1 MLYNSKQKILQQVC
15 GGGEGTWSP
24 LHSITLLPYT
34 HTLIPCHSQCLTV
47 GWGGGNAALRN
58 SIVKNS
64 TSKSAR
70 PTIKSGFCHLLA
82 RKSWM
87 LLLFSCSVVSDSF
100 VTTWTVALQA
110 SVFMGFPRQECW
122 SGLPFSSP
130 GDLPNSR
137 IKYASLALAGGF
149 FYHWSTRKAQEILGK
164 FLIKS

>member
-15 GGGEGTWSP
+15 GGGEGSWSP

-47 GWGGGNAALRN
+47 GWGGGNAALGN
-58 SIVKNS
+58 SIVKSS

-82 RKSWM
+82 RKSWL

-100 VTTWTVALQA
+100 VTRLLCSWDFPGKNTGVGCHFLLQGIFPTQGSNTHLRHWQVDSFTTGPPGRPRRSWA
-110 SVFMGFPRQECW
+110 SF
-122 SGLPFSSP
+122 
-130 GDLPNSR
+130 
-137 IKYASLALAGGF
+137 
-149 FYHWSTRKAQEILGK
+149 
-164 FLIKS
+164 